1 MVSGLLPGNCWA
13 DADAVAPT
21 SKASVSTDANSDASS
36 LLILRM
42 VSSLF

>member
-21 SKASVSTDANSDASS
+21 SKASVSNDDASQAS
-36 LLILRM
+36 GLLILRM